1 MPVSRIDKHW
11 LVWIVVASGLTC
23 VAPQWAAG
31 QGLPQECKALWAS
44 LETAAK
50 AQDLKAAVAGER
62 EIAIDPIC
70 NAALSIAA
78 KEVLLGLYREAD
90 TRLERAG
97 AAPAVRLSAL
107 NAALR
112 YGNQW
117 NAWDIHA
124 KVGDLKRRLPAAG
137 GQPDYAGI
145 SLAYDEAVRAIDQ
158 APAAARPAAA
168 VIQRIVGLAYQYE
181 AVSPTPVPRRGGI
194 TRTARQVNVERTPV
208 PLQFVYD
215 SDQLT
220 DAGRAQ
226 ADNLFKLLK
235 EEGMPQLHL
244 VGHTDP
250 VGSDEYN
257 DKLSVR
263 RAAAIRNFLAE
274 RGYPGQRITTEG
286 RGKRDIEK
294 LRIWDGDQFTIEQ
307 IHQMLRRV
315 ELVWKQ

>member
-11 LVWIVVASGLTC
+11 LVWIMVAVGLTC

-31 QGLPQECKALWAS
+31 QDLPQECKALWAN
-44 LETAAK
+44 LEAAAK
-50 AQDLKAAVAGER
+50 ARDLKAAAAGER

-70 NAALSIAA
+70 NAPLSVAA
-78 KEVLLGLYREAD
+78 KEVLLGLHREED
-90 TRLERAG
+90 TRLELAG
-97 AAPAVRLSAL
+97 AAPAVRLTAL

-112 YGNQW
+112 YANQW

-124 KVGDLKRRLPAAG
+124 RIGDLKRRLPAAG
-137 GQPDYAGI
+137 GRPDYAGV

-158 APAAARPAAA
+158 APASSRPAAA

-181 AVSPTPVPRRGGI
+181 ALSPAPVPRRGGI

-220 DAGRAQ
+220 DAGQTQ
-226 ADNLFKLLK
+226 AENLFKLLK
-235 EEGMPQLHL
+235 EVGMPQLHL

-263 RAAAIRNFLAE
+263 RAVAIRNFLME
-274 RGYPGQRITTEG
+274 RGYPAQRVTTEG

-294 LRIWDGDQFTIEQ
+294 LRIWDGDQFTVEQ